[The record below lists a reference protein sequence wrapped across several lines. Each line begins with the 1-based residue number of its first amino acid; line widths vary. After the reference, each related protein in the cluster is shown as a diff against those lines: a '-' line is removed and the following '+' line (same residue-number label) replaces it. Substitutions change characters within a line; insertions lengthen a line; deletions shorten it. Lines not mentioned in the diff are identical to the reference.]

1 MLNKFNRSFDGVK
14 NFLRSV
20 SYGCYHRKLFG
31 RYGINPRS
39 YDDFI
44 RQLRF
49 FIPDDKIQ
57 VSHHKKFAY
66 FTFAGDFRRGSE
78 NYLHRAFLTKTILPE
93 HCLQYISILQLLD
106 GAATLSELVE
116 RLSEEMSALD
126 EQGDLAQSIRR
137 RLNELADAGLISKI
151 GSGGHLIYK
160 KLDNP
165 IGELSSKEMTVLS
178 TALLFCKNCSMLS
191 VPGYLLSMHLK
202 LDGADEIFLFRNDH
216 FTRILDDDLIFVIV
230 QAIRARQKLKLE
242 REHKPPLTVIPLSI
256 ETDFFYNRQYLSA
269 LKELDGR
276 RFEPVRLRLDKIKSL
291 KPTAEIETQPLTTS
305 ERLRKILLRVT
316 FDDDVQRRERLDLL
330 NSRFDIELI
339 EESAGHFVC
348 AIRTVDPLM
357 IYPQLWS
364 LQPWA
369 EILSEGLRTR
379 MRDDVREALKNYGD
393 VI

>member
-66 FTFAGDFRRGSE
+66 FTFSGDFRRGSE

-93 HCLQYISILQLLD
+93 HCLQYILILQLLD
-106 GAATLSELVE
+106 GSATLSELVD
-116 RLSEEMSALD
+116 RLSEEMPTLD

-151 GSGGHLIYK
+151 GSGSRMLYQK
-160 KLDNP
+160 VENP
-165 IGELSSKEMTVLS
+165 IGDLSSRELSALS
-178 TALLFCKNCSMLS
+178 TALLFRRNCSMLS
-191 VPGYLLSMHLK
+191 VPGYLLSTK
-202 LDGADEIFLFRNDH
+202 LELDDGNIFQFRNDH

-291 KPTAEIETQPLTTS
+291 KPTTKIETQPLTTP
-305 ERLRKILLRVT
+305 ERLREILLRVT
-316 FDDDVQRRERLDLL
+316 FDDDVQRRERFDLL
-330 NSRFDIELI
+330 NSRFDIEI
-339 EESAGHFVC
+339 VEEGAGHFVC
-348 AIRTVDPLM
+348 AIRTVDPLRL
-357 IYPQLWS
+357 YPQLWS

-379 MRDDVREALKNYGD
+379 MRDDVSEALKNYGD
-393 VI
+393 VV